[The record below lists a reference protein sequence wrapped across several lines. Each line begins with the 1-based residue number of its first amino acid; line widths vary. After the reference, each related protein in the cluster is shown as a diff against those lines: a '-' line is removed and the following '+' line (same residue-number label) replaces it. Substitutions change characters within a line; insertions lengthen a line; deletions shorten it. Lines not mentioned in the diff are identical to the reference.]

1 MPLDQEEDGGII
13 IDKEYLNKMLKF
25 HRKVNP
31 KEGLLGFYI
40 SGSSIDQT
48 AVMLFKFYQDLSRDK
63 KNKSPLLGQPLM
75 LMIDPTMQ
83 GNRLSIKVKNTP
95 KINFLRSSVLSLLT
109 SSPSL
114 RSAPSASLSR
124 NLRKQGST
132 CFSLV
137 KTTTT
142 LWQFCNSEMTLLK
155 KKSANSWKIK
165 NCSATKTCC

>member
-1 MPLDQEEDGGII
+1 MPLDQNEDEGII

-95 KINFLRSSVLSLLT
+95 KINFLRS
-109 SSPSL
+109 
-114 RSAPSASLSR
+114 
-124 NLRKQGST
+124 
-132 CFSLV
+132 
-137 KTTTT
+137 
-142 LWQFCNSEMTLLK
+142 
-155 KKSANSWKIK
+155 
-165 NCSATKTCC
+165 

>member
-1 MPLDQEEDGGII
+1 
-13 IDKEYLNKMLKF
+13 MLKF

-114 RSAPSASLSR
+114 RSAPSASLSE

-132 CFSLV
+132 CFSLA

-142 LWQFCNSEMTLLK
+142 LWQFYNSEMTLLK